1 MRRPSTALFA
11 GGVLTAALASACGSG
26 GGYGSSS
33 AATAPA
39 SPAAS
44 ADATSP
50 AAGAGGYQAPPP
62 AVAAVAVGLRK
73 GAVGTFLVDGS
84 GRTLYLF
91 EADKAN
97 ASSCTSTCTQAWPPL
112 TTMAAAATAG
122 QGVND
127 ALLGVV
133 KRSDGT
139 SQVSYGGHPL
149 YFYADDTAAGQVH
162 GQGVTEFGA
171 KWYVVSPAG
180 QNIDKD

>member
-1 MRRPSTALFA
+1 LFA

-39 SPAAS
+39 NPAAS

-50 AAGAGGYQAPPP
+50 ATGVGAGGYQAPPPP

-73 GAVGTFLVDGS
+73 SAVGTFLVDGS

-112 TTMAAAATAG
+112 TTMAAATAG
-122 QGVND
+122 QGVNS

-171 KWYVVSPAG
+171 KWYVVSSAG
-180 QNIDKD
+180 QKIDKD

>member
-1 MRRPSTALFA
+1 LFA

-50 AAGAGGYQAPPP
+50 ASGVGAGGYQAPPP

-97 ASSCTSTCTQAWPPL
+97 ASSCSGTCTQAWPPL
-112 TTMAAAATAG
+112 TTMAAATAG
-122 QGVND
+122 QGVNG

-149 YFYADDTAAGQVH
+149 YFYADDSAPGQVH

-171 KWYVVSPAG
+171 KWYVVSSAG
-180 QNIDKD
+180 QKIDKD